1 MPFPLGTKIKL
12 WTGGYTNRPA
22 VDPPWLLK
30 IVAVLAFLSVIGA
43 LIYIVLETIRGP
55 GSAGIST
62 ETAIYVVSLH
72 FVVPITVFYSV
83 TTNSRASRFLILGYG
98 ITLYVSTI
106 SNKGFLGGL
115 KIDASIRDIVAT
127 VVLLSVVGWLFL
139 SPKMRVYYALIA
151 GKEVPVELE
160 SRAASFVEASKLNP
174 RVRATLDWLADHL
187 ETTVLLGLTA
197 LAVYAFVST
206 A

>member
-1 MPFPLGTKIKL
+1 MPFPPGTKIKL
-12 WTGGYTNRPA
+12 WTGGYTNAPA

-30 IVAVLAFLSVIGA
+30 IVAVFAFLSVIGA
-43 LIYIVLETIRGP
+43 LIYVVLESIRGP
-55 GSAGIST
+55 GSAGLST
-62 ETAIYVVSLH
+62 EMAIYVVSLH
-72 FVVPITVFYSV
+72 FIVPITVFYSV
-83 TTNSRASRFLILGYG
+83 TTNSGASRLLILGYV
-98 ITLYVSTI
+98 ITLCVSTI

-115 KIDASIRDIVAT
+115 EIDTSIRNVVAT
-127 VVLLSVVGWLFL
+127 AVLLSVVGWLFF

-151 GKEVPVELE
+151 GKEVPEDLE

-174 RVRATLDWLADHL
+174 RVRATLDWFADRL
-187 ETTVLLGLTA
+187 ETAVLLGLTV